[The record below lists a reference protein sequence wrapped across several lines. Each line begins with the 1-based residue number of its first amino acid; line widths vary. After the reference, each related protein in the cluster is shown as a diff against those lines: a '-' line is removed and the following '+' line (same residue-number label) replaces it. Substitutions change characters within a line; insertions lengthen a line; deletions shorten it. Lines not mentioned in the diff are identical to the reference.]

1 MHRDLAVRNILV
13 SDFNKIK
20 IGDFGLARMMQG
32 DDDFWKMDRSGKLPV
47 RYMAPE
53 SFVKKIFTEK
63 TDVWGFGVT
72 IWEMMTYSEVPY
84 QSEGIDTAEVK
95 EFVLKGGRPRPPPV
109 CSRLL
114 KYCLLIVFIFSMNSS
129 TIARRQLRTPGS
141 SGQQ

>member
-1 MHRDLAVRNILV
+1 MAVRNILV

-84 QSEGIDTAEVK
+84 QSEGIDTTEVRD
-95 EFVLKGGRPRPPPV
+95 FVLKGGRPRPPPV
-109 CSRLL
+109 SANAS
-114 KYCLLIVFIFSMNSS
+114 YW
-129 TIARRQLRTPGS
+129 TIS
-141 SGQQ
+141 